1 MARCPGILYKSEK
14 ERSPMYNLLIS
25 LVCSTAVMIALMEVA
40 GQKPWIAILVS
51 VVVFV
56 TVYILLMRAVMK
68 KFGALME
75 EAQRD
80 VQANRADRA
89 IQVMKSAFKFAPW
102 QLYIK
107 QQVNAQIGSILYL
120 KRDFNEALPYLE
132 KAFVRHWVAMA
143 MLAISYMKKSKP
155 QKMADTFEKATAA
168 AKKEPLIWALYA
180 FCLDKSGDRN
190 KAIGILEKGLKK
202 NPGNEE
208 LMQNL
213 ELLQTGHKMKM
224 KVFGDMWYQFHLEK
238 PGAIIKKQTKAMTG
252 RRKMVRR

>member
-1 MARCPGILYKSEK
+1 
-14 ERSPMYNLLIS
+14 MYNLLIS
-25 LVCSTAVMIALMEVA
+25 LFCSTAVMLGMMEFSGLSPWVSGIASL
-40 GQKPWIAILVS
+40 
-51 VVVFV
+51 VVFCA
-56 TVYILLMRAVMK
+56 TYILLMRAVMK

-80 VQANRADRA
+80 VQANRTDRA
-89 IQVMKSAFKFAPW
+89 VQVMKSAFKYAPW
-102 QLYIK
+102 QLYVK

-120 KRDFNEALPYLE
+120 KRDFSEALPYLE

-143 MLAISYMKKSKP
+143 MLAVSYMKKSKP
-155 QKMADTFEKATAA
+155 QKMAETFEKATSA

-180 FCLDKSGDRN
+180 FCLDKSGEHA
-190 KAIGILEKGLKK
+190 KAIGVIEKGLKK

-208 LMQNL
+208 LLQNL
-213 ELLQTGHKMKM
+213 ALLQSGHKMKM

>member
-1 MARCPGILYKSEK
+1 
-14 ERSPMYNLLIS
+14 MYNLLIS
-25 LVCSTAVMIALMEVA
+25 LFCSTAVMVAMMELA
-40 GQKPWIAILVS
+40 GQNPWVSGIAS

-56 TVYILLMRAVMK
+56 GVYVMLMRSVMK

-89 IQVMKSAFKFAPW
+89 VQVMKSAFKYAPW
-102 QLYIK
+102 QLYVK
-107 QQVNAQIGSILYL
+107 QQINAQIGSILYL

-143 MLAISYMKKSKP
+143 MLAITYMKKSKP
-155 QKMADTFEKATAA
+155 QKMAETFDKATSA

-180 FCLDKSGDRN
+180 FCLDKSGEHT
-190 KAIGILEKGLKK
+190 KAISILEKGLKK
-202 NPGNEE
+202 NPGNED
-208 LMQNL
+208 LLKNL
-213 ELLQTGHKMKM
+213 ELLQAGSKMKM

>member
-1 MARCPGILYKSEK
+1 
-14 ERSPMYNLLIS
+14 MYNLLIS
-25 LVCSTAVMIALMEVA
+25 LFCSTAVMFSMMELA
-40 GQKPWIAILVS
+40 GQSPLVS
-51 VVVFV
+51 VIASVLVFV
-56 TVYILLMRAVMK
+56 VSYLLLMRAVMK

-89 IQVMKSAFKFAPW
+89 IQVMKSAFKYAPW
-102 QLYIK
+102 QLYVK

-143 MLAISYMKKSKP
+143 MLAISYMKKNKP
-155 QKMADTFEKATAA
+155 QKMAETFEKATSA

-180 FCLDKSGDRN
+180 FCLEKSGEHNR
-190 KAIGILEKGLKK
+190 AVTVLEKGLKK
-202 NPGNEE
+202 NPENEE
-208 LMQNL
+208 LLENL
-213 ELLQTGHKMKM
+213 ALLQTGKKMKM

-252 RRKMVRR
+252 RRKMVVR